1 MKSRLAVSFG
11 EVVDRERRHPS
22 EGVSGHLGAS
32 GKEASGIRGARVP
45 GRKVSQA
52 FLGRLT
58 LGPGPVGAVPG
69 RKFSPAFLG
78 QLTLGPDP
86 VEAIGL
92 GRLARGTE
100 PGPMVP
106 TMPPFFLPGRKSILD
121 RKKKDKLD
129 RHIIGN
135 SRPSMLFNFNIN
147 FVTFF

>member
-11 EVVDRERRHPS
+11 EIADRERRHPS

-45 GRKVSQA
+45 GRKVARAFLGRLTLGPSPVRAVPGRKFSRA

-58 LGPGPVGAVPG
+58 LGPG
-69 RKFSPAFLG
+69 
-78 QLTLGPDP
+78 P

-106 TMPPFFLPGRKSILD
+106 TMPPFFLPGRKIIPG
-121 RKKKDKLD
+121 RKKRTSLT
-129 RHIIGN
+129 IILYGTIDHQCCLM
-135 SRPSMLFNFNIN
+135 S
-147 FVTFF
+147 T